1 MTMTKFAVSNVCSAF
16 TPSPVGTKVTDA
28 GAFTA
33 ALALAV
39 EAHDTAGDRTPGQ
52 HFVTLP
58 GDALATVSAGVARR
72 ADVPEDG
79 YVVRV
84 HRGRAECFAAR
95 RWRAPTAGLA
105 AVVYTRAAYAA
116 DPQVTAAEAASI
128 PGDATHVIVA
138 VLAFA
143 GPRAPL
149 SPHRFVA
156 NLAGGNKDAATYTAD
171 EMRAM
176 AREIIA
182 YDDEWI
188 VVAG

>member
-1 MTMTKFAVSNVCSAF
+1 MTKFHVSNVCSAF
-16 TPSPVGTKVTDA
+16 TPAPVGTKVTDA

-39 EAHDTAGDRTPGQ
+39 AAHDPAGDRTPGQ
-52 HFVTLP
+52 HFVMLP

-84 HRGRAECFAAR
+84 HRGRADCYAAR
-95 RWRAPTAGLA
+95 PYAARATGLA
-105 AVVYTRAAYAA
+105 AVVYTRDAYAA
-116 DPQVTAAEAASI
+116 DPQVTAEEVAGI
-128 PGDATHVIVA
+128 PGDVTHVIVA

-143 GPRAPL
+143 GPKAPL

-156 NLAGGNKDAATYTAD
+156 NLAGGNRDAATYSAD

-176 AREIIA
+176 AREVIA

>member
-1 MTMTKFAVSNVCSAF
+1 MRFHVSSVCGAFAAA
-16 TPSPVGTKVTDA
+16 PVGTKVTDA
-28 GAFTA
+28 EAFTA
-33 ALALAV
+33 ALTAALA
-39 EAHDTAGDRTPGQ
+39 AHDPAGDRTPGQ

-58 GDALATVSAGVARR
+58 ETALATVSAGVARR

-95 RWRAPTAGLA
+95 RWRARTEGLA
-105 AVVYTRAAYAA
+105 AVVYTRDAYAA
-116 DPQVTAAEAASI
+116 DPQVTSDEVAAI

-156 NLAGGNKDAATYTAD
+156 NLAGGNKDASTYTAD

>member
-1 MTMTKFAVSNVCSAF
+1 MTKFHVSSVCGAF
-16 TPSPVGTKVTDA
+16 AASPVGTKVLDA

-33 ALALAV
+33 ALSVAV

-52 HFVTLP
+52 HFITLP

-84 HRGRAECFAAR
+84 HRGRADCYAAR
-95 RWRAPTAGLA
+95 PHAAKATGLA

-116 DPQVTAAEAASI
+116 DPQVTAEEVATI
-128 PGDATHVIVA
+128 PGDVTHVIVA

-156 NLAGGNKDAATYTAD
+156 NLAGGNRDAATYTAD

-176 AREIIA
+176 ARDIAA